1 MKFRI
6 AYNSYYTEGK
16 NKGNRRRY
24 HFITETIDARGVMH
38 AAKLATDHAKEL
50 EKTLG
55 ETVRV
60 ADIAQVIPK

>member
-6 AYNSYYTEGK
+6 AYNSYYPEGK

-24 HFITETIDARGVMH
+24 HFITEVIDARGVMH
-38 AAKLATDHAKEL
+38 AAKLATDHAKTL
-50 EKTLG
+50 EKTLD